1 MLMGHP
7 PQRIAC
13 GRENAPQ
20 GCFEGL
26 TPVQVSM
33 VVQELIAYDSQVQEA
48 LADTLEVIQEIAQAG
63 PYAFH
68 RVTVH
73 TGTVRIT
80 TRILARAMVDRPMV
94 IVDLSEMVDAV
105 FIGKE
110 LSPTFHLGGN
120 DGFDRCGAHILQHF
134 QIDLRGW
141 SVWVSLVAALHQA
154 QQGGTAHLGGGAT
167 AQLNPAW
174 SRCAFVAF
182 NLTGQPFATC
192 TLVALIRFN

>member
-48 LADTLEVIQEIAQAG
+48 LADTLEAVQEIAQAG

-68 RVTVH
+68 RVTVNTH
-73 TGTVRIT
+73 AVRVT
-80 TRILARAMVDRPMV
+80 TRICPWTTVYRPMI
-94 IVDLSEMVDAV
+94 IVGRSDVVVVV
-105 FIGKE
+105 FIGE
-110 LSPTFHLGGN
+110 DLSSAFYLGGD
-120 DGFDRCGAHILQHF
+120 DGFDRRVAHILQHF
-134 QIDLRGW
+134 EIELRGW
-141 SVWVSLVAALHQA
+141 CVRICLVAALHQA
-154 QQGGTAHLGGGAT
+154 ENGWTACLGGSAT
-167 AQLNPAW
+167 
-174 SRCAFVAF
+174 
-182 NLTGQPFATC
+182 
-192 TLVALIRFN
+192 